1 MEPTFI
7 GMVLLVGITVGVA
20 LLGAAQAW
28 YWSKPVHM
36 PQDGPWE
43 FDAQP
48 IEEMTQPVRP
58 RGQAHGTRED
68 VP

>member
-43 FDAQP
+43 FDSTP
-48 IEEMTQPVRP
+48 IEEMIQPVYR
-58 RGQAHGTRED
+58 RRREEDAHR
-68 VP
+68 